1 MNINVIRPLTWL
13 HLQAN
18 QKISAVNRFN
28 DKLFLGLT
36 EGDLKVYSIK
46 PSKEEPSDY
55 PDNIRQ
61 TKSFNDTKSLF
72 NNNDQLHIFNL
83 ETSFKNTTGN
93 NTAIDRIHIIS
104 NASNTNDK
112 ERYTLIISNL
122 NLIRIYEFVGTSLN
136 LIEEVEDPKGYVD
149 YISVRMGQ
157 QTLLIT
163 AAKKTLTIYELKR
176 KSRNIFLLQKLEE
189 IILKDK
195 IKALHLLPQIN
206 RNQVIIGLLSDFLIV
221 DLENN
226 FKIYSVPFDE
236 MNLGNFMHTTSFSYF
251 GLSKTGPEIRI
262 ISVSNEEVLLIKDT
276 QAAKLNI
283 EGESS
288 AVVNTPVKFL
298 LIPLFVACFGPCYLL
313 VVYNK
318 RMEIIDIQSG
328 DLIQKFQ
335 HNINSNYISG
345 YYSGNDIFLGSGLD
359 LLHFSILD
367 YQKQVHQYLNYKEPT
382 GFKRNIRDIN
392 SDLKLLGITKSISLV
407 SRLNN
412 ENEFFNKNN
421 GSNEKNKQLL
431 LRDLYKSKA
440 LILFESYSKY
450 HEALVEI
457 ASDWIVSYKDILPLF
472 PDFLNAEKQINDVAA
487 KNTSHEPSSNVV
499 NKISLEDIL
508 STSLGHT
515 TTADSATDYDL
526 AESPNFE
533 RTSTES
539 LKGSKSVPEHS
550 KSTNIRKFNKA
561 VSNLIIYFTEQ
572 RRIHANFFNSD
583 SDSTPSIKWKGIDIT
598 PYDIYP
604 SLDPDNL
611 ENQLNQI
618 VSIIDTAL
626 FLCYYYTKPMLLGPL
641 LRLPNNKCDTKIVHK
656 CLLANLHQH
665 SKEPS
670 FIKELLDFY
679 YGRGLHKD
687 ALEMLYKLAHENTN
701 DHNDDFDEFLRGPA
715 LTVQY
720 LQKLNGGDL
729 ALIFEFAEWVIKE
742 NDETAFKDAELIFMN
757 DSYECESY
765 DHYKVLEFL
774 VNTIKNDS
782 IAVRY
787 LEWLLFESEI
797 LKKAEPNKTVLKF
810 HTKLCLLY
818 LKKIIEIQ
826 SEDEDFAASQYYI
839 KLSDML
845 KNTTLYEPWTVLN
858 AIPKTEDMFLRLT
871 TYIYKRLGE
880 HDKAIDVLFNQ
891 LEDLDSA
898 MKYCS
903 DVYYQP
909 HNKQTGERLLHKLL
923 DDLLQHTSENISSI
937 EKLLYT
943 QGSKM
948 SILRI
953 LTSLPNSFPLYKLEK
968 FLSQQLRSSMDSVH
982 DTNVASQL
990 YKVGSTKL
998 QDKLQ
1003 TIQSEGY
1010 TVESGKQLCTI
1021 CNRKLG
1027 YSVLSVGK
1035 DKQIAH
1041 YGCYQREQIDTI

>member
-1 MNINVIRPLTWL
+1 MNINVIGPSTWL
-13 HLQAN
+13 HLQGN
-18 QKISAVNRFN
+18 QKISAINCFN

-55 PDNIRQ
+55 PNNIKL

-83 ETSFKNTTGN
+83 ETSFKNITGN
-93 NTAIDRIHIIS
+93 NTAIDRIHIVS
-104 NASNTNDK
+104 NDSNTKDK
-112 ERYTLIISNL
+112 ERFTLIISNL
-122 NLIRIYEFVGTSLN
+122 NLIRIYEYVGKSLN
-136 LIEEVEDPKGYVD
+136 LIEEVEDPKNYVD
-149 YISVRMGQ
+149 YVSVSIGQ

-163 AAKKTLTIYELKR
+163 AAKKTLTIYELR
-176 KSRNIFLLQKLEE
+176 HKSRNTYMLQRLEE

-195 IKALHLLPQIN
+195 IQAIHLLPQN
-206 RNQVIIGLLSDFLIV
+206 DRNQVIIGLLNDFLIV
-221 DLENN
+221 DLDKN
-226 FKIYSVPFDE
+226 FKIDSVPFDE

-251 GLSKTGPEIRI
+251 GLSKTGPEIHI
-262 ISVSNEEVLLIKDT
+262 IPVNNEEVLLMKDT
-276 QAAKLNI
+276 QAAKLI
-283 EGESS
+283 VDGSLPT
-288 AVVNTPVKFL
+288 VVNTPVKLL
-298 LIPLFVACFGPCYLL
+298 LIPLFVACLGPCYLL

-318 RMEIIDIQSG
+318 RMEIVDIQSG

-345 YYSGNDIFLGSGLD
+345 YYTENDVYLASGLD
-359 LLHFSILD
+359 LLHFNILD
-367 YQKQVHQYLNYKEPT
+367 YQKQVNQYLNYEEPT

-392 SDLKLLGITKSISLV
+392 SDLKLIGITKSISLI
-407 SRLNN
+407 SRLSN

-421 GSNEKNKQLL
+421 GSKEKNKQLL

-440 LILFESYSKY
+440 LILFESYFKY

-457 ASDWIVSYKDILPLF
+457 ASDWIISYKDILPLF
-472 PDFLNAEKQINDVAA
+472 PDFLNAEKQINNVTS
-487 KNTSHEPSSNVV
+487 KNTPHEPSSNVV

-508 STSLGHT
+508 SASLGHT

-526 AESPNFE
+526 AESPRFE
-533 RTSTES
+533 RTTGS
-539 LKGSKSVPEHS
+539 LKASKFVPEHS

-561 VSNLIIYFTEQ
+561 VNNLIIYFTEQ

-583 SDSTPSIKWKGIDIT
+583 SVSTPSIQWKGIKIT
-598 PYDIYP
+598 PFDIYP
-604 SLDPDNL
+604 SLEPDNL
-611 ENQLNQI
+611 GNQLNQI

-641 LRLPNNKCDTKIVHK
+641 LRLPNNKCDTKIVHQ

-665 SKEPS
+665 NKEPL

-687 ALEMLYKLAHENTN
+687 ALEMLHKLAHEDTN
-701 DHNDDFDEFLRGPA
+701 DHDDDFDEFLRGPA

-720 LQKLNGGDL
+720 LQKLNGDDIG
-729 ALIFEFAEWVIKE
+729 LIFEFAEWVIKE
-742 NDETAFKDAELIFMN
+742 NDETAYKDAEVIFMN

-774 VNTIKNDS
+774 VNTIKNDH
-782 IAVRY
+782 IAIRY

-797 LKKAEPNKTVLKF
+797 LKKTEPSKTILKF
-810 HTKLCLLY
+810 YTKLGLLY

-826 SEDEDFAASQYYI
+826 SNDEDFAASQYYI

-845 KNTTLYEPWTVLN
+845 KNTTLYEPWSILN

-898 MKYCS
+898 MEYCS

-909 HNKQTGERLLHKLL
+909 HNKQSGEKLLHKLL
-923 DDLLQHTSENISSI
+923 EDLLQHTSENISSI

-943 QGSKM
+943 EGSKM

-968 FLSQQLRSSMDSVH
+968 FLSQQLRFSMDSVH
-982 DTNVASQL
+982 DTNIASQL

-1010 TVESGKQLCTI
+1010 TVESGKQLCAI
-1021 CNRKLG
+1021 CNKKLG

-1041 YGCYQREQIDTI
+1041 YGCYQREQLDTI